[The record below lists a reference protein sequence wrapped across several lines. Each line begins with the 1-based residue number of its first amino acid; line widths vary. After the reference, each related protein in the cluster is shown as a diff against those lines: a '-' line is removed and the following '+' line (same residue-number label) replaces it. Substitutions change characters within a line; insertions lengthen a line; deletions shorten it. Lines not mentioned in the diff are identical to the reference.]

1 MKILLR
7 LYLSAPRK
15 GQRLK
20 LNNPASLENQKV
32 QIEAPVIYRP
42 VKRARDYQQ
51 ISLYKDVNPLDWE
64 DWHWQLKHR
73 ICTKEELVQIIK
85 LTPQEEKGIDKAKG
99 RLAMAITPY
108 WASQIDAEDP
118 DCPIRRQSVPVND
131 EFFVSPHEMAD
142 PCAEDRDSPA
152 PHLVHRYPDRVLLLA
167 TDHCAMYCR
176 HCTRRR
182 LVGDHEEKDLNPE
195 TKFDAAI
202 EYIKANRK
210 IRDVLISGGDP
221 LTLEDEVLESLI
233 SKIRAISHV
242 ELLRIGTRIPVTLPQ
257 RITEKLV
264 LMLKKYSPIWMS
276 IHFNHPKEITKRCKN
291 ACDLLAESGIPLG
304 SQSVLLKGIN
314 DRPFIMKRLVHD
326 LLQIRVRPYYI
337 YQCDPVRGT
346 QHFRTPVATGINIIE
361 KLRGHTSG
369 YAVPTYVID
378 GPGGG
383 GKIPVG
389 PNYILSQAKGK
400 YVLRNY
406 KGKIYTYLE

>member
-1 MKILLR
+1 MSNGVTAENHKLQQEIVLPR
-7 LYLSAPRK
+7 PSARRT
-15 GQRLK
+15 Q
-20 LNNPASLENQKV
+20 
-32 QIEAPVIYRP
+32 
-42 VKRARDYQQ
+42 DYQQ

-64 DWHWQLKHR
+64 DWHWQLKNR
-73 ICTKEELVQIIK
+73 IRAKEELEQVIK
-85 LTPQEEKGIDKAKG
+85 LTSQEEAGIKKASG
-99 RLAMAITPY
+99 RLSMSITPY
-108 WASQIDAEDP
+108 WVALIDP
-118 DCPIRRQSVPVND
+118 DDPACPLRRQSVPVID
-131 EFFVSPHEMAD
+131 ETIVSPHEMLD

-152 PHLVHRYPDRVLLLA
+152 PHLVLRYPDRVLLLA

-182 LVGDHEEKDLNPE
+182 LVGDHAEDNSEGR
-195 TKFDAAI
+195 FDAAVD
-202 EYIKANRK
+202 YIKSNRK

-221 LTLEDEVLESLI
+221 FILEDESIEELLK
-233 SKIRAISHV
+233 KIRSISHV
-242 ELLRIGTRIPVTLPQ
+242 ELLRIGTRTPVTLPQ

-264 LMLKKYSPIWMS
+264 KMLQKYSPIWVS
-276 IHFNHPKEITKRCKN
+276 IHFNHPKEITRRCKT
-291 ACDLLAESGIPLG
+291 ACDMLSDSGIPLG
-304 SQSVLLKGIN
+304 SQTVLLKGIN
-314 DRPFIMKRLVHD
+314 DRPYIMKKLMHE

-346 QHFRTPVATGINIIE
+346 QHFRTPVATGINIME

-369 YAVPTYVID
+369 YAIPTYVID

-389 PNYILSQAKGK
+389 PTYILSQAKGK